1 MAMMDIEQ
9 LLTITRRVCADRDW
23 RLLELPELGV
33 NQTAFAKRV
42 ADRLQYWQATEE
54 HTEAPAVL
62 AEHAVFHEYSKL
74 LHRAVGMRGT
84 AAQNRALTE
93 VSNYVTPIIH
103 KYLGSDDQAQDCASE
118 TLIAI
123 WQKSAQVREPGSFLH
138 WAATVARNI
147 TLAATKKTRRE
158 QPIGYIFAQDAEEAD
173 KIEAWL
179 TTYLRGEQPSPITVV
194 EEEYDLATWWV
205 ALIRR
210 CLQRSL
216 ARQEVFIGQVLREDT
231 VVEIA
236 RRLGIKAGQV
246 YTLKFRAIETL
257 KECEALLQALG
268 WALAA
273 YMQGAVR

>member
-1 MAMMDIEQ
+1 MNATSTIEI
-9 LLTITRRVCADRDW
+9 LSLARRICADRDW

-74 LHRAVGMRGT
+74 LHQAVGMRGT

-93 VSNYVTPIIH
+93 VSNYVTPIIRR
-103 KYLGSDDQAQDCASE
+103 YLGSDDLAQDCVNE
-118 TLIAI
+118 TLIII
-123 WQKSAQVREPGSFLH
+123 WQKSVQVREPGSFLH

-179 TTYLRGEQPSPITVV
+179 TTYLRGEQPSPITIV

-205 ALIRR
+205 ALIRH
-210 CLQRSL
+210 CLQRSPT
-216 ARQEVFIGQVLREDT
+216 RQEVFIGLVLREAT
-231 VVEIA
+231 VIEIA

-246 YTLKFRAIETL
+246 YTHKFRAIETL
-257 KECEALLQALG
+257 KECEVLLQALG

-273 YMQGAVR
+273 EVQGAVR